1 MGPPTQPCARC
12 AGSGRTPRL
21 QRRRSDGT
29 PDPFD
34 IVGRHSEICDRCG
47 GSGEMPAG
55 PPRSTPRAPGYVAD
69 LGRR

>member
-1 MGPPTQPCARC
+1 MGRATKPCERC

-34 IVGRHSEICDRCG
+34 IVGQHGEVCDRCG
-47 GSGEMPAG
+47 GSGETPVD
-55 PPRSTPRAPGYVAD
+55 PPSTISRRPGYAAD
-69 LGRR
+69 LG